1 LNNNNVHVGVITR
14 YTDEEVNRI
23 LAAAVSNGV
32 MSGSSLREHALILR
46 NRKKL
51 GVKPTA
57 KKATLIKAHRAA
69 MSKKVDK
76 YANTLEKHL
85 DSYTAKLLEKHF
97 AKTNMP
103 TPVVDVP
110 WVQSFARP
118 AVADRFFAE
127 NASDT
132 DDVKQAKTILKPI
145 FRSMS
150 NLAAQSKKKRM
161 KPIVRRRA

>member
-1 LNNNNVHVGVITR
+1 LNNNNVHVGVISR
-14 YTDEEVNRI
+14 YSDEEVNRI

-32 MSGSSLREHALILR
+32 MSGSSLREHALVLR

-51 GVKPTA
+51 GVKATA

-85 DSYTAKLLEKHF
+85 DSYTSKLLKKHF
-97 AKTNMP
+97 EKTNMP
-103 TPVVDVP
+103 APMVDVP
-110 WVQSFARP
+110 WVQAFAKP
-118 AVADRFFAE
+118 TVADRFFAE

-145 FRSMS
+145 FRNMN
-150 NLAAQSKKKRM
+150 NLAAQSKKKGM
-161 KPIVRRRA
+161 KPIVRRT

>member
-1 LNNNNVHVGVITR
+1 
-14 YTDEEVNRI
+14 
-23 LAAAVSNGV
+23 
-32 MSGSSLREHALILR
+32 
-46 NRKKL
+46 
-51 GVKPTA
+51 
-57 KKATLIKAHRAA
+57 

-127 NASDT
+127 NTSDT